1 MPPKKRKAAEVENE
15 NVLIGR
21 KKIRKTAEGKKLSD
35 EAIRN
40 NVLLFLEKLKD
51 DEANDPAGDAF
62 QAKLSSAVAGA
73 LDPVVGPEALM
84 HLSTYGFEGQTVF
97 GNKEAGELLRPIMNL
112 ADDGGAKRIREL
124 QADLADDGGAKRI
137 GELQADLDK
146 QKGQLDSQKGQLDKK
161 KERIEKVEKTL
172 AYLQQ
177 LIPINPAGQK
187 GLADDLEALDRPVQD
202 AAWLYELL
210 WTSCLLWMDARL
222 RQLRMYT
229 RMEQTTKSTLEPGSA
244 ISRAEMINSRIHGGN
259 LRVDAIIGAIDFG
272 YYRHNNASYDT
283 YFRDCFR
290 KMYNL
295 SLAEGLWLGE
305 CQEALEGC

>member
-1 MPPKKRKAAEVENE
+1 MPPKKRKANEVENE

-21 KKIRKTAEGKKLSD
+21 KKIRRTAEGKKLAD
-35 EAIRN
+35 DAIRN

-51 DEANDPAGDAF
+51 EEANDPAGDAF

-73 LDPVVGPEALM
+73 LDSVVGPEALI
-84 HLSTYGFEGQTVF
+84 HLSNYDIEGLPVTVF
-97 GNKEAGELLRPIMNL
+97 GNKEAGELLTPILNL
-112 ADDGGAKRIREL
+112 V
-124 QADLADDGGAKRI
+124 DDGGAKRI
-137 GELQADLDK
+137 GELQANLDN
-146 QKGQLDSQKGQLDKK
+146 QKVQLDQQKGQLDKK

-187 GLADDLEALDRPVQD
+187 GLADDLEALEPVQD

-222 RQLRMYT
+222 RQLRMFT
-229 RMEQTTKSTLEPGSA
+229 RMEQTNKKSTLEPGNA
-244 ISRAEMINSRIHGGN
+244 GSRAEMINSRVHGGN
-259 LRVDAIIGAIDFG
+259 LRVDAVIGAIDFG
-272 YYRHNNASYDT
+272 YYRHNSASYDT
-283 YFRDCFR
+283 YFRDCFQ

-305 CQEALEGC
+305 CQEALKGC

>member
-1 MPPKKRKAAEVENE
+1 MPPKKRKADEVENE

-21 KKIRKTAEGKKLSD
+21 KKIRRTAEGKKLSD

-51 DEANDPAGDAF
+51 EEAKDPGGDAF

-73 LDPVVGPEALM
+73 LDPVVGPETLIQ
-84 HLSTYGFEGQTVF
+84 LSDYGFEGLTLF
-97 GNKEAGELLRPIMNL
+97 GNKNAGELLTPILNL
-112 ADDGGAKRIREL
+112 ADDGGAKT
-124 QADLADDGGAKRI
+124 I
-137 GELQADLDK
+137 GELQANLDK
-146 QKGQLDSQKGQLDKK
+146 QKGQLDKK

-172 AYLQQ
+172 SYLQQ

-187 GLADDLEALDRPVQD
+187 GLADDLEALERPVQD

-229 RMEQTTKSTLEPGSA
+229 RMEQKSTLEPA
-244 ISRAEMINSRIHGGN
+244 NALSRAEMINSRIHGGN
-259 LRVDAIIGAIDFG
+259 LRVDAVIGAIDFG
-272 YYRHNNASYDT
+272 YYRHNSASYDT
-283 YFRDCFR
+283 YFRDCFQ

-305 CQEALEGC
+305 CQEALKGC